1 MFPKKNV
8 LGVTTLISLWKTSK
22 KNSNINDIYQIRT
35 DPPYDNY
42 EIRNC
47 DKNKK
52 MYPHSPSRNCDII
65 LSHTISFNRRQAL
78 IVE

>member
-8 LGVTTLISLWKTSK
+8 LGVTTLISLGKTSK

-52 MYPHSPSRNCDII
+52 KCTPTPPQEIVTYFC
-65 LSHTISFNRRQAL
+65 L
-78 IVE
+78 IQ